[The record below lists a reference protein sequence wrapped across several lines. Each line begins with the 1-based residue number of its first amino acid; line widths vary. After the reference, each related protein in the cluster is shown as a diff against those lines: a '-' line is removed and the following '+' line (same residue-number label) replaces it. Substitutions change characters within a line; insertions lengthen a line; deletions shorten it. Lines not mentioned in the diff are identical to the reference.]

1 MCSFAALALVLFSS
15 FSTTAEG
22 RTAGIRCG
30 NSTAS
35 PKPGWGN
42 YGILFKSSLNYDF
55 LLNQSQAV
63 VQVCLHSGPMV
74 AYALGMDEDDDGPKA
89 LRILPIA
96 THTSHEAGYMA
107 AAVVVN
113 APADANAA
121 KRLNEAVKL
130 PNSTLYQNPGQLV
143 RGLAAQKRRPS

>member
-1 MCSFAALALVLFSS
+1 M
-15 FSTTAEG
+15 
-22 RTAGIRCG
+22 
-30 NSTAS
+30 
-35 PKPGWGN
+35 
-42 YGILFKSSLNYDF
+42 
-55 LLNQSQAV
+55 
-63 VQVCLHSGPMV
+63 QVCLHSGPMV

-143 RGLAAQKRRPS
+143 RGLAAQIDANECIIHGELSICPKQYHWGRLTAAFSATR